1 MRNTALQDRQDRT
14 GTLQILLVEDN
25 PGDARLV
32 EELVHEAEQT
42 VTVRWENDLESGL
55 GVLNMVPSP
64 SLDVLLVDLGLPD
77 SGGMDT
83 VDRITRAAPHLPVV
97 VLTGQQD
104 LDTALASIK
113 RGATEYLRK
122 EELSPGLLERTI
134 RWALE
139 RKEMAYKATH
149 DALTELPNRVALH
162 HKIEP
167 LLDGSDEATTSALL
181 FLDLDRFKRVN
192 DSLGH
197 SKGDVLLTCVAE
209 RLQNSVRQSDLV
221 ARLGGDEFA
230 VCLSEMSDPERVYQ
244 VAERIHEKLSSAFTL
259 DDREVY
265 APASIGVVA
274 GLSRYDAVEDALRD
288 ADAAMYEAK
297 DQVRKP
303 FVVFENSLS
312 QEIDVQLTL
321 DAELRNAIDQGEF
334 VPYFQPLVDHRDGT
348 LEGVEVLARWDHPER
363 GILSPGTFLP
373 TAETTGLI
381 VPLGHQVIEKACDA
395 IGALKRTRGPDI
407 PPTINANFSRQELF
421 QTETHTLISRL
432 LEEKNIASDNFV
444 VEVTERAMD
453 GLSSEKKA
461 GLFDL
466 KELGVSIV
474 LDDFGT
480 GFSSLQMLNDLP
492 IDGIKLDK
500 EFLAGAGQE
509 KQSRVLV
516 ESVVKMA
523 HNLDMHVTAEGIET
537 PNQLFAL
544 RESGC
549 EFGQG
554 FLFSRPLPPSNLD
567 QILDRPTW
575 THFWGED
582 S

>member
-1 MRNTALQDRQDRT
+1 MRNTALQERQDQT
-14 GTLQILLVEDN
+14 GTLQVLLVEDN

-32 EELVHEAEQT
+32 KELLHEADQT
-42 VTVRWENDLESGL
+42 VTMRWESDLESGL
-55 GVLNMVPSP
+55 SVLNMVPSP

-83 VDRITRAAPHLPVV
+83 IDRITQAAPHLPVV

-122 EELSPGLLERTI
+122 EELSPGILERTI

-162 HKIEP
+162 HKLEP
-167 LLDGSDEATTSALL
+167 LLDASDEATISALL

-197 SKGDVLLTCVAE
+197 SKGDVLLTRVAE
-209 RLQNSVRQSDLV
+209 RLQNAVRESDLV

-230 VCLSEMSDPERVYQ
+230 VCLTEMSDPERVHQ
-244 VAERIHEKLSSAFTL
+244 VAERIHERLSSAFTL

-297 DQVRKP
+297 EQVRKP

-321 DAELRNAIDQGEF
+321 DAELRTAIDQGEF
-334 VPYFQPLVDHRDGT
+334 VPHFQPLVDHRDGT

-363 GILSPGTFLP
+363 GILTPGTFLP

-381 VPLGHQVIEKACDA
+381 VPLGHQVIEKACNA
-395 IGALKRTRGPDI
+395 IGVLKRTRSANI
-407 PPTINANFSRQELF
+407 PLTLNANFSRQELF
-421 QTETHTLISRL
+421 QTETHALISRL
-432 LEEKNIASDNFV
+432 LEEQNIAPEHFV

-453 GLSSEKKA
+453 RLSSEKKA

-466 KELGVSIV
+466 KELGVSVV

-500 EFLAGAGQE
+500 DFLSGVGQK

-537 PNQLFAL
+537 PNQLCAL

-567 QILDRPTW
+567 RILDRPSW
-575 THFWGED
+575 MQFWDEE